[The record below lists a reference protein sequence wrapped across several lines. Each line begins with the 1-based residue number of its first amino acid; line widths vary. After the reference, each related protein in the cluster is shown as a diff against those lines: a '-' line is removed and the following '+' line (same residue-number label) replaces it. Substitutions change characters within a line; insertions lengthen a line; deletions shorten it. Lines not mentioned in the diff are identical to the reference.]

1 MILRRAPWWS
11 CLALLLAAT
20 AAHAAP
26 PGFAF
31 LEVPA
36 GARASAM
43 GGAYTSVANGAEA
56 AFWNPAGLAGVE
68 GTQVTGTHYEFIE
81 NLRHDQFALA
91 GHLFGGGIASSL
103 RAMYSQPIEER
114 DDLGNLIGT
123 FGAHDLEFLLG
134 YGRKLAGGTSIGFSG
149 QVVRERLANLATTTY
164 AVNGGA
170 AWEPQRIAGSR
181 LSVSAHN
188 LGPAAK
194 YLIDGQNGRSV
205 NLPAALQAGASYRHP
220 VAGFGGLA
228 ALETR
233 MTRGRQAIVAVGGEL
248 NADVGASLRMGFRMG
263 DDIANFSAGAGYAYK
278 LYRVD
283 YAFVP
288 SKLGLAD
295 THRFSFSAQF

>member
-1 MILRRAPWWS
+1 MTLRRAPWWS
-11 CLALLLAAT
+11 CLVLLLVTTRAE
-20 AAHAAP
+20 AAP

-43 GGAYTSVANGAEA
+43 GGAYASVANGAEA
-56 AFWNPAGLAGVE
+56 AFWNPAALAGIE

-81 NLRHDQFALA
+81 NLRHDQFALG
-91 GHLFGGGIASSL
+91 GHLFGGGIVASV
-103 RAMYSQPIEER
+103 RAMYSEPIEER
-114 DDLGNLIGT
+114 DALGNLIGT

-134 YGRKLAGGTSIGFSG
+134 YGRKLAGGTSIGFTG
-149 QVVRERLANLATTTY
+149 QAVRERLANLAATTY
-164 AVNGGA
+164 ALNGGA
-170 AWEPQRIAGSR
+170 AWEPQRVAGTR

-188 LGPAAK
+188 LGPSAD
-194 YLIDGQNGRSV
+194 YTIDGQKGRAV
-205 NLPAALQAGASYRHP
+205 NLPAALHAGVSYRHP
-220 VAGFGGLA
+220 VAGLAGLA

-233 MTRGRQAIVAVGGEL
+233 ATRGRQAVVAAGGEL
-248 NADVGASLRMGFRMG
+248 ASSVGASLRLGFRAG
-263 DDIANFSAGAGYAYK
+263 DDINNFSAGAGYAYK
-278 LYRVD
+278 MYRMD

>member
-1 MILRRAPWWS
+1 MKLRRAGWWS
-11 CLALLLAAT
+11 AFALLLAA
-20 AAHAAP
+20 ARLEAAP
-26 PGFAF
+26 AGFAF

-43 GGAYTSVANGAEA
+43 GGAYASVASGAEA

-91 GHLFGGGIASSL
+91 GHLFGGGIAASM
-103 RAMYSQPIEER
+103 RAMYSEPIEER
-114 DDLGNLIGT
+114 DELGTLVGT

-134 YGRKLAGGTSIGFSG
+134 YGRTLAGGMSIGFSG
-149 QVVRERLANLATTTY
+149 QVVRERISNLSATTY
-164 AVNGGA
+164 ALNGGA
-170 AWEPQRIAGSR
+170 AWEPKRFAGSR
-181 LSVSAHN
+181 LSVSTHN
-188 LGPAAK
+188 LGPAAD
-194 YLIDGQNGRSV
+194 YIIDGQKGRAV
-205 NLPAALQAGASYRHP
+205 NLPAALQAGGSYRRP
-220 VAGFGGLA
+220 VSGFAGLVS
-228 ALETR
+228 LESR
-233 MTRGRQAIVAVGGEL
+233 MTRGRQAIVALGSEIMSTS
-248 NADVGASLRMGFRMG
+248 GASLRMGWRAG

-288 SKLGLAD
+288 SRLDLAD

>member
-1 MILRRAPWWS
+1 MTFRRTPWWS
-11 CLALLLAAT
+11 CLALLLAA
-20 AAHAAP
+20 ARAEAAP

-43 GGAYTSVANGAEA
+43 GGAYASVANGVEA
-56 AFWNPAGLAGVE
+56 AFWNPAGLSGVE

-81 NLRHDQFALA
+81 NLSHDQFALA
-91 GHLFGGGIASSL
+91 GHLFGGGIAASL

-114 DDLGNLIGT
+114 DELGNLIGT

-134 YGRKLAGGTSIGFSG
+134 YGRKLNSGMSIGFSG
-149 QVVRERLANLATTTY
+149 QVVRERLSNLSATTY

-170 AWEPQRIAGSR
+170 AWEPKRLSGTR
-181 LSVSAHN
+181 LSVSGHN
-188 LGPAAK
+188 LGPAAE
-194 YLIDGQNGRSV
+194 YTIDGQKGRAV
-205 NLPAALQAGASYRHP
+205 NLPLALQAGASYRHP
-220 VAGFGGLA
+220 IAGLA
-228 ALETR
+228 GLASLESR
-233 MTRGRQAIVAVGGEL
+233 VTRGRQAVVAVGGEL
-248 NADVGASLRMGFRMG
+248 GFDVGASLRMGYRMG
-263 DDIANFSAGAGYAYK
+263 DDISSYSAGVGYAYK

-288 SKLGLAD
+288 SRFDLAD